1 MNIYFG
7 EKIMKNKTYYLSIIF
22 TSLVF
27 LFLFTKALGFIFW
40 INGAPIDKWV
50 ALVGLFAIPIFI
62 YYSFPG
68 QNFKKAQKT
77 VTIVII
83 IVQII
88 WLKWAINQSKY
99 YVYVN
104 SNNILPSPYIIQ
116 ETPNS
121 DTPISLGQ
129 RLLTNYTF
137 YKSIHSYLYVR
148 ENVKE
153 SDRGIVD
160 WIKHFDSEIKEE
172 GDGRI
177 YIETYKGKL
186 FFK

>member
-1 MNIYFG
+1 
-7 EKIMKNKTYYLSIIF
+7 MKNKIHYLSIIF

-27 LFLFTKALGFIFW
+27 LFLFIKALGFIFW

-50 ALVGLFAIPIFI
+50 AWVGLFAIPTFI
-62 YYSFPG
+62 YCSFPR
-68 QNFKKAQKT
+68 QNFKKTQKT
-77 VTIVII
+77 VTIISI
-83 IVQII
+83 IVQMI
-88 WLKWAINQSKY
+88 WLKWAINQPKY
-99 YVYVN
+99 FVYIN

-121 DTPISLGQ
+121 DIPISLGQ
-129 RLLTNYTF
+129 RLLTDYTF
-137 YKSIHSYLYVR
+137 YKSINSYLYVK
-148 ENVKE
+148 ENVTE

-160 WIKHFDSEIKEE
+160 WIKHFDSKIKEE
-172 GDGRI
+172 KDGRI

>member
-1 MNIYFG
+1 
-7 EKIMKNKTYYLSIIF
+7 MKNKTYYLSIIF
-22 TSLVF
+22 TSLVC

-50 ALVGLFAIPIFI
+50 AWAGLFAIPIFI

-88 WLKWAINQSKY
+88 WLKWAINQTKY

-104 SNNILPSPYIIQ
+104 SNNILTSPYIIQ

-148 ENVKE
+148 ENVTE

-160 WIKHFDSEIKEE
+160 WIKHFDSKIKEE
-172 GDGRI
+172 DDGCI

>member
-1 MNIYFG
+1 MKK
-7 EKIMKNKTYYLSIIF
+7 KIYYLSIIF

-27 LFLFTKALGFIFW
+27 LFLFIKALGCILW

-50 ALVGLFAIPIFI
+50 AWVGLFAIPTFI
-62 YYSFPG
+62 YYSFPR
-68 QNFKKAQKT
+68 QKFKKTQKT

-104 SNNILPSPYIIQ
+104 SNNILPYPYIIQ

-121 DTPISLGQ
+121 DTPIYLSQ
-129 RLLTNYTF
+129 IISTNYTS
-137 YKSIHSYLYVR
+137 YKSINSYLFVK
-148 ENVKE
+148 ENVTENK
-153 SDRGIVD
+153 RGLVD
-160 WIKHFDSEIKEE
+160 SIKHFGGEVKEKE
-172 GDGRI
+172 DGRI
-177 YIETYKGKL
+177 YIDTYKGYL

>member
-1 MNIYFG
+1 MKK
-7 EKIMKNKTYYLSIIF
+7 KIYYLSIIF

-27 LFLFTKALGFIFW
+27 LFLFIKALGFIFW

-50 ALVGLFAIPIFI
+50 AWVGLFAIPTFI
-62 YYSFPG
+62 YCSFPR
-68 QNFKKAQKT
+68 QNFKKTQKT
-77 VTIVII
+77 VTIISI
-83 IVQII
+83 IVQMI
-88 WLKWAINQSKY
+88 WLKWAINQPKY
-99 YVYVN
+99 FVYIN

-121 DTPISLGQ
+121 DIPISLGQ
-129 RLLTNYTF
+129 RLLTDYTF
-137 YKSIHSYLYVR
+137 YKSINSYLYVK
-148 ENVKE
+148 ENVTE

-160 WIKHFDSEIKEE
+160 WIKHFDSKIKEE
-172 GDGRI
+172 KDGRI

>member
-1 MNIYFG
+1 MKK
-7 EKIMKNKTYYLSIIF
+7 KIYYLSIIF

-27 LFLFTKALGFIFW
+27 LFLFIKALGFIFW

-50 ALVGLFAIPIFI
+50 AWVGLFAIPIFI

-68 QNFKKAQKT
+68 QNFKKTQKT
-77 VTIVII
+77 VTIIII

-121 DTPISLGQ
+121 DIPISLGQ
-129 RLLTNYTF
+129 RLLTDYTF
-137 YKSIHSYLYVR
+137 YKSINSYLYVK
-148 ENVKE
+148 ENVTE

-160 WIKHFDSEIKEE
+160 WIKHFDSKIKEE
-172 GDGRI
+172 KDGRI

>member
-1 MNIYFG
+1 MKK
-7 EKIMKNKTYYLSIIF
+7 KIYYLSIIF

-27 LFLFTKALGFIFW
+27 LFLFIKALGFIFW

-50 ALVGLFAIPIFI
+50 AWVSLFAIPTFI

-68 QNFKKAQKT
+68 QNFKKTQKT
-77 VTIVII
+77 VTIIII

-88 WLKWAINQSKY
+88 WLKWAIHQSKY

-121 DTPISLGQ
+121 DIPISLGQ
-129 RLLTNYTF
+129 RLLTDYTF
-137 YKSIHSYLYVR
+137 YKSINSYLYVK
-148 ENVKE
+148 ENVTE

-160 WIKHFDSEIKEE
+160 WIKHFDSKIKEE
-172 GDGRI
+172 KDGRI

>member
-1 MNIYFG
+1 MKK
-7 EKIMKNKTYYLSIIF
+7 KIYYLSIIF

-27 LFLFTKALGFIFW
+27 LFLFIKALGFIFW

-50 ALVGLFAIPIFI
+50 AWVSLFAIPTFI

-68 QNFKKAQKT
+68 QNFKKTQKT
-77 VTIVII
+77 VTIIII
-83 IVQII
+83 IVQVI
-88 WLKWAINQSKY
+88 WLKWAINQPKY
-99 YVYVN
+99 YVYIN

-121 DTPISLGQ
+121 DIPISLGQ
-129 RLLTNYTF
+129 RLLTDYTF
-137 YKSIHSYLYVR
+137 YKSINSYLYVK
-148 ENVKE
+148 ENVTE

-160 WIKHFDSEIKEE
+160 WIKHFDSKIKEE
-172 GDGRI
+172 KDGRI

>member
-1 MNIYFG
+1 
-7 EKIMKNKTYYLSIIF
+7 MKNKTYYLSIIF
-22 TSLVF
+22 TSLVC

-50 ALVGLFAIPIFI
+50 PWVGLFAIPIFI

-68 QNFKKAQKT
+68 QSFKKTQKI

-88 WLKWAINQSKY
+88 WLKWAINQPKY

-129 RLLTNYTF
+129 RILTNYTF

-148 ENVKE
+148 ENVTE
-153 SDRGIVD
+153 SDQGIVD

-172 GDGRI
+172 DDGRI

>member
-1 MNIYFG
+1 MKK
-7 EKIMKNKTYYLSIIF
+7 KIYYLSIIF

-27 LFLFTKALGFIFW
+27 LFLFIKALGFIFW

-50 ALVGLFAIPIFI
+50 AWVSLFAIPTFI

-68 QNFKKAQKT
+68 QNFKKTQKT
-77 VTIVII
+77 VTIIII
-83 IVQII
+83 IVQLI

-99 YVYVN
+99 YVYIN

-121 DTPISLGQ
+121 DIPISLGQ
-129 RLLTNYTF
+129 RLLTDYTF
-137 YKSIHSYLYVR
+137 YKSINSYLYVK
-148 ENVKE
+148 ENVTE

-160 WIKHFDSEIKEE
+160 WIKHFDSKIKEE
-172 GDGRI
+172 KDGRI

>member
-1 MNIYFG
+1 MKK
-7 EKIMKNKTYYLSIIF
+7 KIYYLSIIF

-27 LFLFTKALGFIFW
+27 LFLFIKALGFIFW

-50 ALVGLFAIPIFI
+50 AWVSLFAIPTFI

-68 QNFKKAQKT
+68 QNFKKTQKT
-77 VTIVII
+77 VTIIII
-83 IVQII
+83 IVQVI

-99 YVYVN
+99 YVYIN

-121 DTPISLGQ
+121 DIPISLGQ
-129 RLLTNYTF
+129 RLLTDYTF
-137 YKSIHSYLYVR
+137 YKSINSYLYVK
-148 ENVKE
+148 ENVTE

-160 WIKHFDSEIKEE
+160 WIKHFDSKIKEE
-172 GDGRI
+172 KDGRI

>member
-1 MNIYFG
+1 
-7 EKIMKNKTYYLSIIF
+7 MKNKTYYLSIIF
-22 TSLVF
+22 TSLVC

-50 ALVGLFAIPIFI
+50 ALVGLFTIPIFT
-62 YYSFPG
+62 YYSFTG
-68 QNFKKAQKT
+68 QNFKKTQKT

-99 YVYVN
+99 YVHVN

-121 DTPISLGQ
+121 DTPISLSQ

-148 ENVKE
+148 ENVTE

-160 WIKHFDSEIKEE
+160 WIKYFDSEIKEE
-172 GDGRI
+172 KEGRI
-177 YIETYKGKL
+177 YIETYKGTL

>member
-1 MNIYFG
+1 MKK
-7 EKIMKNKTYYLSIIF
+7 KIYYLSIIF

-27 LFLFTKALGFIFW
+27 IFLFIKALGFIFW

-50 ALVGLFAIPIFI
+50 AWVSLFAIPTFI

-68 QNFKKAQKT
+68 QNFKKTQKA
-77 VTIVII
+77 VTIMII
-83 IVQII
+83 IVQVI
-88 WLKWAINQSKY
+88 WLKWAINQLKY
-99 YVYVN
+99 YVYIN
-104 SNNILPSPYIIQ
+104 NDNILPSPYIIQ

-121 DTPISLGQ
+121 DIPISLGQ
-129 RLLTNYTF
+129 RLLTDYTF
-137 YKSIHSYLYVR
+137 YKSINSYLYVK
-148 ENVKE
+148 ENVTE

-160 WIKHFDSEIKEE
+160 WIKHFDSKIKEE
-172 GDGRI
+172 KDGRI

>member
-1 MNIYFG
+1 
-7 EKIMKNKTYYLSIIF
+7 MKNKIHYLSIIF

-27 LFLFTKALGFIFW
+27 LFLFIKALGCIFW

-50 ALVGLFAIPIFI
+50 AWVSLFAIPIFI

-68 QNFKKAQKT
+68 QNFKKTQKT

-83 IVQII
+83 IFQII

-121 DTPISLGQ
+121 DIPISLGQ
-129 RLLTNYTF
+129 RLLTDYTF
-137 YKSIHSYLYVR
+137 YKSINSYLYVK
-148 ENVKE
+148 ENVTE

-160 WIKHFDSEIKEE
+160 WIKHFDSKIKEE
-172 GDGRI
+172 KDGRI

>member
-1 MNIYFG
+1 
-7 EKIMKNKTYYLSIIF
+7 MKNKTYYLSIIF
-22 TSLVF
+22 TSLVC
-27 LFLFTKALGFIFW
+27 LFLFTKALGIIFW
-40 INGAPIDKWV
+40 INGTPIDKWV
-50 ALVGLFAIPIFI
+50 AWVGLFAIPIFI
-62 YYSFPG
+62 YYSFPERS
-68 QNFKKAQKT
+68 FKKTQQI

-99 YVYVN
+99 YAYVN

-116 ETPNS
+116 ETPS
-121 DTPISLGQ
+121 SETPISLSQ
-129 RLLTNYTF
+129 RLLTNYTL

-148 ENVKE
+148 ENVTE

>member
-1 MNIYFG
+1 MKK
-7 EKIMKNKTYYLSIIF
+7 KIYYLSIIF

-27 LFLFTKALGFIFW
+27 LFLFIKALGFIFW

-50 ALVGLFAIPIFI
+50 AWVGLFAIPIFI

-68 QNFKKAQKT
+68 QNFKKTQKT
-77 VTIVII
+77 VTVIII

-88 WLKWAINQSKY
+88 RLKWAINQSKY

-121 DTPISLGQ
+121 DIPISLGQ
-129 RLLTNYTF
+129 RLLTDYTF
-137 YKSIHSYLYVR
+137 YKSINSYLYVK
-148 ENVKE
+148 ENVTE

-160 WIKHFDSEIKEE
+160 WIKHFDSKIKEE
-172 GDGRI
+172 KDGRI

>member
-1 MNIYFG
+1 MKK
-7 EKIMKNKTYYLSIIF
+7 KIYYLSIIF

-27 LFLFTKALGFIFW
+27 LFLFIKALGFIFW
-40 INGAPIDKWV
+40 INGTPIDKWV
-50 ALVGLFAIPIFI
+50 AWVGLFAIPIFI

-68 QNFKKAQKT
+68 QNFKKTQKT
-77 VTIVII
+77 VTIIII

-121 DTPISLGQ
+121 DIPISLGQ
-129 RLLTNYTF
+129 RLLTDYTF
-137 YKSIHSYLYVR
+137 YKSINSYLYVK
-148 ENVKE
+148 ENVTE

-160 WIKHFDSEIKEE
+160 WIKHFDSKIKEE
-172 GDGRI
+172 KDGRI

>member
-1 MNIYFG
+1 MKK
-7 EKIMKNKTYYLSIIF
+7 KIYYLSIIF

-27 LFLFTKALGFIFW
+27 LFLFIKALGCIFW

-50 ALVGLFAIPIFI
+50 AWVSLFAIPTFI

-68 QNFKKAQKT
+68 RNFKKTQKMVT
-77 VTIVII
+77 VIII
-83 IVQII
+83 IVQLI

-99 YVYVN
+99 YVYIN

-121 DTPISLGQ
+121 DIPISLGQ
-129 RLLTNYTF
+129 RLLTDYTF
-137 YKSIHSYLYVR
+137 YKSINSYLYVK
-148 ENVKE
+148 ENVTE

-160 WIKHFDSEIKEE
+160 WIKHFDSKIKEE
-172 GDGRI
+172 KDGRI